1 MHANLR
7 GFWSRLSSSSRGWVQ
22 ARISLARPLGGC
34 RPSRPLFAKS
44 QIEPLLANRLGDASR
59 RRTYET
65 WSSCSLSPPSSVL
78 RRLPSSPTKSSSVS
92 VPLAQTPWTPPLPP
106 PSSAVIAP
114 ARTFLAPWAR
124 SPSST
129 PPGRTRPPPR
139 NPPGR
144 PWSLPGK
151 LSRSRV
157 RSPLW
162 CAGRSAEQ
170 APRRPPPPPAPVPVP
185 VAGPQPAPGSRTEAR
200 FVREYA
206 RIRSTVAA
214 FEAAHLERRSPP
226 RPPPPT
232 GGVTAIAPRDLAG
245 LLLPDGT
252 SVAHALAA
260 RDARIAQLHFE
271 LTDRERRHRF
281 ASIDR
286 AAAFVH
292 NPSNQLAAPPPSPPP
307 LPSGQEPVLPSI
319 TPCGASSPALPRVLL
334 PLRLPRVPRLARRPP
349 SSGARADPATP
360 ALVAR
365 PGVAPASPPL
375 PGP

>member
-1 MHANLR
+1 MPPKQTIIREVPDRAFACKSARRRIKKKNLR
-7 GFWSRLSSSSRGWVQ
+7 NLVQLLLVTSELSAAAVTELADQELQRVRAARADTLDPAPAATFIGGDRAGEDVPSPVGTQPVVDTARADSAPPTDSSRPPLE
-22 ARISLARPLGGC
+22 LARETLQE
-34 RPSRPLFAKS
+34 SREQSA
-44 QIEPLLANRLGDASR
+44 
-59 RRTYET
+59 
-65 WSSCSLSPPSSVL
+65 VV
-78 RRLPSSPTKSSSVS
+78 RRL
-92 VPLAQTPWTPPLPP
+92 
-106 PSSAVIAP
+106 
-114 ARTFLAPWAR
+114 
-124 SPSST
+124 
-129 PPGRTRPPPR
+129 
-139 NPPGR
+139 
-144 PWSLPGK
+144 
-151 LSRSRV
+151 LS
-157 RSPLW
+157 
-162 CAGRSAEQ
+162 RSAEQ
-170 APRRPPPPPAPVPVP
+170 APRRLSPPPAPVPVT

-200 FVREYA
+200 LVREYA

-226 RPPPPT
+226 RPSPPT

-292 NPSNQLAAPPPSPPP
+292 NPSNQLAAPPPSHPL
-307 LPSGQEPVLPSI
+307 LPSGREPVLPSS
-319 TPCGASSPALPRVLL
+319 TPRGASSPAPPRVLL

-360 ALVAR
+360 ALVER
-365 PGVAPASPPL
+365 PGVAPTSSPL